1 MAVNKPAPIACTL
14 SPAEFNNRAAWIA
27 QLAGTVL
34 LSHRIDGGTAHLL
47 YRHDARKAV
56 EQFVQQEQACCGF
69 LSFEMG
75 QTPDGIT
82 LTITAPP
89 EALSDAAALFAHLLP
104 SHETHVS
111 PAVVPRPRGCGC
123 VGSCGS

>member
-1 MAVNKPAPIACTL
+1 MAPNKPAPIACTL
-14 SPAEFNNRAAWIA
+14 SPMEFSARAASIA
-27 QLAGTVL
+27 QLTVTAL
-34 LSHRIDGGTAHLL
+34 LAHRIDGSTAHLL
-47 YRHDARKAV
+47 YRHEAKTAV
-56 EQFVQQEQACCGF
+56 NQLVQQEQECCHF

-75 QTPDGIT
+75 QTSDGIT

-104 SHETHVS
+104 SQETHVS
-111 PAVVPRPRGCGC
+111 PAVAPEPLSCGC